1 MNAPSG
7 PPTGPATSSSDGLP
21 LPEARRRLA
30 FDIAGI
36 VVSSGAFGVVFGLA
50 AQKAGYSLVETI
62 AMSTIVFAGASQFA
76 AVGLVVAA
84 TPWPAIVLVTGL
96 LNSRHALYSA
106 ALAPW
111 LRGVSWRERAA
122 MAHVLTDEAFAL
134 TISHFSRLGRADPAG
149 YWIAAI
155 GSTFIPWNVATI
167 LGFLLGGAVVS
178 PQSIGIDVV
187 FPAAMAGLAVGLITG
202 RRALVAVAVAVVIS
216 VIVAIAWDPRAAAVV
231 GGLVGPLVGLAV
243 PGPAEPIETP
253 EALAAHPES
262 AGHDPGIGV
271 AP

>member
-1 MNAPSG
+1 MA
-7 PPTGPATSSSDGLP
+7 
-21 LPEARRRLA
+21 EARRRLA

-50 AQKAGYSLVETI
+50 AEKAGYSIVEAI
-62 AMSTIVFAGASQFA
+62 AMSTVVFAGASQFA

-84 TPWPAIVLVTGL
+84 TPWPAIVLVTAL
-96 LNSRHALYSA
+96 LNARHALYSA

-111 LRGVSWRERAA
+111 LRGVSRRERAA

-134 TISHFSRLGRADPAG
+134 TIGHFSRLGRADPTG

-155 GSTFIPWNVATI
+155 GSTFIPWNLATV
-167 LGFLLGGAVVS
+167 LGFAVGGAVVS
-178 PQSIGIDVV
+178 PEAVGIDVV

-202 RRALVAVAVAVVIS
+202 RRALVAVGVAVVVS
-216 VIVAIAWDPRAAAVV
+216 VMVAIAWDPRAAAVV
-231 GGLVGPLVGLAV
+231 GGLVGPLVGLAM
-243 PGPAEPIETP
+243 PGPAEPLETP
-253 EALAAHPES
+253 ESLAAHADA
-262 AGHDPGIGV
+262 AGHDPQIGV